1 MAETEYRVRKLEIT
15 LARFIG
21 GGVVAVVAILAF
33 IGDTSLYQIP
43 TQVRTAVSGAV
54 TKYVEEK
61 LPGFDETLRSF
72 LIETGEAVER
82 AKKDAGEIDDLAESL
97 RNWGVQVQ
105 TGIVEIHKDKMAH
118 IWDVQQNHCP
128 RGREGQ
134 RGELSGRVNFP
145 EPFSSPPQ
153 VLLALS
159 GLDFASDRN
168 IRIRAIASKVDEAGF
183 DYLLYTWC
191 NTRVWWI
198 RASWIA
204 VAE

>member
-1 MAETEYRVRKLEIT
+1 MAETEDRVRRLEIT

-33 IGDTSLYQIP
+33 IGVTSLYQIP

-54 TKYVEEK
+54 TNYVKKEV
-61 LPGFDETLRSF
+61 PGFGERLQGF
-72 LIETGEAVER
+72 LTEAGEAVAQ
-82 AKKDAGEIDDLAESL
+82 AKKNAGETDALAENL
-97 RNWGVQVQ
+97 RSRGVQVQ
-105 TGIVEIHKDKMAH
+105 TGIVEIHKDKMGDL
-118 IWDVQQNHCP
+118 WDVEQNHCP

-134 RGELSGRVNFP
+134 RGELSGRVKFP
-145 EPFSSPPQ
+145 EPFLSPPQ

-159 GLDFASDRN
+159 ALDLASDRN
-168 IRIRAIASKVDEAGF
+168 VRIRAVTSKVDEEGF